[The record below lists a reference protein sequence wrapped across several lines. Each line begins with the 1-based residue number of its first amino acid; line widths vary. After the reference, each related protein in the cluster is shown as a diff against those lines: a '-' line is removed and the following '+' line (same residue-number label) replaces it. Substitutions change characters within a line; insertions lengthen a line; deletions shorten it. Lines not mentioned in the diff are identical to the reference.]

1 MSQILDFAVAAL
13 LGLLVGLAELVSRYR
28 DSPQQVLYARP
39 ALLYL
44 SINGAAS
51 AFALALTHFYGW
63 SFGATAG
70 SARWTQVLVAGVGA
84 MALFRTSLFAV
95 RAGDKDIGV
104 GPSTFLQIFLDA
116 ADREVDRLRA
126 LARSKSVAKLMEG
139 VDYQKASDVLV
150 PYCLALMQ
158 NVPKGEQ
165 QKLEEAVKLLAAQ
178 MLDSGIKVRILG
190 LHLIGVI
197 GAEVLEAAVET
208 LRPDLKSA
216 PPQPPQPAAS
226 K

>member
-28 DSPQQVLYARP
+28 DAPQQVLYARP

-63 SFGATAG
+63 NFGATA
-70 SARWTQVLVAGVGA
+70 SAARWTQVLVAGVGA

-150 PYCLALMQ
+150 PFCLALMQ

-178 MLDSGIKVRILG
+178 MLDTGIKVRILG

-216 PPQPPQPAAS
+216 PPQPPPPTANG
-226 K
+226 